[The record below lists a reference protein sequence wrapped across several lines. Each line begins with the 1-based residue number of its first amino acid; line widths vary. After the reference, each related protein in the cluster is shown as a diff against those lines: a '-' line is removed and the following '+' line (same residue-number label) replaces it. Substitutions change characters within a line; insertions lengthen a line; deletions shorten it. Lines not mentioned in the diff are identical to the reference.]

1 MNFKGKQW
9 KQLQNFCLCC
19 LTMVVLLEGILVARM
34 LEVLL
39 VEKFTLNYRI
49 KVEHFRGWWNGHF
62 YNLYQT
68 EVFDG
73 D

>member
-1 MNFKGKQW
+1 M
-9 KQLQNFCLCC
+9 
-19 LTMVVLLEGILVARM
+19 ARM